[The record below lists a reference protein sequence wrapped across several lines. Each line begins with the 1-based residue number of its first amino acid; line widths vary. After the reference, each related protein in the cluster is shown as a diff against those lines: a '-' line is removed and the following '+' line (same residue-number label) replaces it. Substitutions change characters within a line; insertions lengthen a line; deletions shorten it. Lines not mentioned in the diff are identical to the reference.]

1 MQNWKTVREELLKD
15 PEVRREYERLKPH
28 YELISQMISA
38 RAKKGLTQAELA
50 KKMGTK
56 QSAIA
61 RVEGGNANP
70 SVAFLQ
76 KLATALN
83 SKLTIQIQP

>member
-1 MQNWKTVREELLKD
+1 MENWKTVRAELLRD
-15 PEVRREYERLKPH
+15 PEVRKEYERLKPR
-28 YELISQMISA
+28 YELISQLISA
-38 RAKKGLTQAELA
+38 RAKKGLTQAQLA

-70 SVAFLQ
+70 SIAFLE
-76 KLATALN
+76 
-83 SKLTIQIQP
+83 KLTQALGTKLVIQIQ

>member
-1 MQNWKTVREELLKD
+1 MKSWKILRKELLKD
-15 PEVRREYERLKPH
+15 PEVRKEYERLKPR
-28 YELISQMISA
+28 YELISQLIEA
-38 RAKKGLTQAELA
+38 RMRKGLTQAQLA

-70 SVAFLQ
+70 SIAFLE
-76 KLATALN
+76 KLASALG
-83 SKLTIQIQP
+83 SKLTIQLQ